1 MINIGVDNIY
11 SCKKKVIKNI
21 YCGKHLKD
29 TSYMLMLKA
38 RLVLCINKYICV
50 IIPFLFGFQAHV
62 SDSISL
68 ADDH

>member
-1 MINIGVDNIY
+1 
-11 SCKKKVIKNI
+11 
-21 YCGKHLKD
+21 
-29 TSYMLMLKA
+29 MLKA
-38 RLVLCINKYICV
+38 KLVLCINKYICV